1 MKTKSDII
9 ELINN
14 GENSLIEFKTEKV
27 DNAKLAKEM
36 VAFANY
42 RGGTLLIG
50 VADDGQIE
58 GITAPRLEQ
67 RIMNIASSSIHPA
80 IIPLYYE
87 IFIKTDKKIAVV
99 EIEQGINKPYGYT
112 REGKTH
118 YYIRFGSESRIA
130 TREQLQR
137 LFQASGSVHFEL
149 KPVYGSSIADLDM
162 ELVENFCFYHRHIDL
177 SSLAKDEQINFLINM
192 QLLTLE
198 ENKTCAT
205 VAGLLLFGRDPKRF
219 LYQAGISVV
228 KYKGIEKSYD
238 YVKREIRK
246 PAISKQDKN
255 TLKIMVE
262 GSIDD
267 AVRFVSE
274 QIPQQAGLQGARREV
289 QYAYPME
296 SVREAIVNA
305 VAHRDYTIAGADI
318 SVDIFDDR
326 LEIKSPGKIPNTLT
340 IEKMKIGTKYYR
352 NQLLVDYLA
361 EAGYMDKNS
370 LGIPLKILKLCH
382 EYTGKEPL
390 LEEVADELQV
400 VLYPREDIG
409 R

>member
-1 MKTKSDII
+1 MKTLTDII
-9 ELINN
+9 DLINN
-14 GENSLIEFKTEKV
+14 GENSFIEFKTEKV

-36 VAFANY
+36 VAFANSK
-42 RGGTLLIG
+42 GGTLLIG
-50 VADDGQIE
+50 VEDDGQLV
-58 GITAPRLEQ
+58 GISAPKLEQ
-67 RIMNIASSSIHPA
+67 RIMNIASSSIYPSL
-80 IIPLYYE
+80 IPLYYE
-87 IFIKTDKKIAVV
+87 LTVENKKIAVV
-99 EIEQGINKPYGYT
+99 EIEQGINKPYCYN
-112 REGKTH
+112 REGKSH

-137 LFQASGSVHFEL
+137 LFQASGNIHFEL
-149 KPVYGSSIADLDM
+149 KPVFGATTTDLDM
-162 ELVENFCFYHRHIDL
+162 DLVENFCFYHRHIDL
-177 SSLAKDEQINFLINM
+177 NSLTQDEQINFLINM
-192 QLLTLE
+192 QLLIME
-198 ENKTCAT
+198 ENQTCAT

-228 KYKGIEKSYD
+228 RYKGVEKSYD

-255 TLKIMVE
+255 TLKIVVD

-267 AVRFVSE
+267 ALRFVSE
-274 QIPQQAGLQGARREV
+274 QIPQKAGLQGARREV
-289 QYAYPME
+289 QYAYPIE
-296 SVREAIVNA
+296 SVREVIVNA

-326 LEIKSPGKIPNTLT
+326 LEVTSPGKIPNTLT

-352 NQLLVDYLA
+352 NQLMVDYLA

-370 LGIPLKILKLCH
+370 LGIPLKILKLCR

-390 LEEVADELQV
+390 IEEIGEKLKVI
-400 VLYPREDIG
+400 LYPRKDI
-409 R
+409 

>member
-1 MKTKSDII
+1 MKTKDDII
-9 ELINN
+9 DLIHN
-14 GENSLIEFKTEKV
+14 GENSFVEFKTEKV

-36 VAFANY
+36 VAFANA

-50 VADDGQIE
+50 VEDNGQIE
-58 GITAPRLEQ
+58 GISAPQLEQ
-67 RIMNIASSSIHPA
+67 RIMNIASSSIYPA

-87 IFIKTDKKIAVV
+87 LLIDAAKKIAVV
-99 EIEQGINKPYGYT
+99 EIEQGINKPYCYN

-137 LFQASGSVHFEL
+137 LFQAAGGIHFEL
-149 KPVYGSSIADLDM
+149 KPVFGATITDLDLD
-162 ELVENFCFYHRHIDL
+162 LVENFCFYHRHLDL
-177 SSLAKDEQINFLINM
+177 NSLTKDEQINFLTNM
-192 QLLTLE
+192 QLLILE
-198 ENKTCAT
+198 ENKICAT
-205 VAGLLLFGRDPKRF
+205 VAGLLMFGRDPKRF

-228 KYKGIEKSYD
+228 RYKGIEKSYD

-255 TLKIMVE
+255 TLKIIVE

-274 QIPQQAGLQGARREV
+274 QIPQKAGLQGARREV
-289 QYAYPME
+289 QYAYPLE

-370 LGIPLKILKLCH
+370 LGIPLKILKLSRD
-382 EYTGKEPL
+382 YTGKEPL
-390 LEEVADELQV
+390 LEEQGEELRV
-400 VLYPREDIG
+400 VLYPREDV
-409 R
+409 